1 MADTTKKII
10 RGVVNSRGFTITSP
24 ITQWDYG
31 WQFCY
36 ELTTPI
42 TVQLTPHEVNSLL
55 GQNNIFADTGDTEV
69 EYRANT
75 VFIGQL
81 SQYLVNT

>member
-31 WQFCY
+31 WQFVPEIEDLRVWILY
-36 ELTTPI
+36 AKKDLF
-42 TVQLTPHEVNSLL
+42 
-55 GQNNIFADTGDTEV
+55 G
-69 EYRANT
+69 
-75 VFIGQL
+75 
-81 SQYLVNT
+81 